1 MDKIMNFLNGKK
13 TYIFAFIAVAIK
25 IADIYGMLE
34 PKMYETLMVID
45 LGLLGGAVRHALS
58 KIK

>member
-1 MDKIMNFLNGKK
+1 MNFLNGKK